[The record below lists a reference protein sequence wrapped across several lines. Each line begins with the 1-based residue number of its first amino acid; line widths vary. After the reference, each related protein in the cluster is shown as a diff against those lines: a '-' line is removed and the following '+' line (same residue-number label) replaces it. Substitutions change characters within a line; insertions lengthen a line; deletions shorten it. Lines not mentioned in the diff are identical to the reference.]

1 MKLSKADTF
10 GAITVMHAALEQIVA
25 HLQGV
30 DLNNHSDSDVT
41 INFEEDLGE
50 GMRMAHDWHR
60 SRQEWW
66 IRNCMGQK
74 LL

>member
-1 MKLSKADTF
+1 MNYLGNTRKALDLASEKLSKADTF
-10 GAITVMHAALEQIVA
+10 GAIIVMHAALEQIVA

-50 GMRMAHDWHR
+50 GD
-60 SRQEWW
+60 EE
-66 IRNCMGQK
+66 
-74 LL
+74 

>member
-1 MKLSKADTF
+1 MNYLGNTRKALDLANEKLSKADTF

-30 DLNNHSDSDVT
+30 DLNNHPDSDVT

-50 GMRMAHDWHR
+50 ED
-60 SRQEWW
+60 E
-66 IRNCMGQK
+66 K
-74 LL
+74 